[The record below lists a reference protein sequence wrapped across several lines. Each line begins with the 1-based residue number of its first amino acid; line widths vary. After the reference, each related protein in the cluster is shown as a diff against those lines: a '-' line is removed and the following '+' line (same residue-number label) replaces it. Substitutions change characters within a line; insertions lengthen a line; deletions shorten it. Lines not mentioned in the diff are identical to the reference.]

1 MPTSSA
7 QVPRVALIG
16 VSLMMSDHFREA
28 VSPRRRGMTCR
39 EDPARARRRD
49 QCPEGARAWRRFD
62 LPRLVWQDRRRGTIP
77 RGAAM
82 ITGPEAWLGREMER
96 STEWIRSLSPRAI
109 IELDAAIDGLKQR
122 GLAWPHF
129 GRSDF
134 PLPTFSRDLSSVLHE
149 LEEGRGFV
157 LLRGIPVDRYT
168 EGELKSLYWGLG
180 AHLGA
185 ARYQNVQG
193 ELIGEVRDENRL
205 YGEVKEMSMDAKLG
219 RSSRSKARSSG
230 PLRFHTDRCDVVSLL
245 CVRKARAGGL
255 SRIVSAASVSNTI
268 LARRPDLHAA
278 LYQDYWRS
286 RQGEEAG
293 GEHKTFAMPVFAVHE
308 GKLTTQ
314 YSRTFVEAAQK
325 LPGVPRL
332 SPAQEEALDL
342 HAAVCEE
349 LAFTMEL
356 QPGDLQLLNNH
367 VIYHSRTAYE
377 DDDGPDRDRLLLR
390 LWLAPPN
397 SRALPP
403 GFEVLWG
410 TTAPGVPRGGIAQ
423 PATAG

>member
-1 MPTSSA
+1 
-7 QVPRVALIG
+7 
-16 VSLMMSDHFREA
+16 MSTA
-28 VSPRRRGMTCR
+28 K
-39 EDPARARRRD
+39 
-49 QCPEGARAWRRFD
+49 
-62 LPRLVWQDRRRGTIP
+62 
-77 RGAAM
+77 
-82 ITGPEAWLGREMER
+82 ITGPEAWLGADMAR
-96 STEWIRSLSPRAI
+96 STDWIRVVSPASVA
-109 IELDAAIDGLKQR
+109 ELDAAVEGLGR
-122 GLAWPHF
+122 RRLAWPHF
-129 GRSDF
+129 GRDDF
-134 PLPTFSRDLSSVLHE
+134 PLPTFAQDLSSVLDE
-149 LEEGRGFV
+149 LEGGRGFV

-168 EGELKSLYWGLG
+168 EGELKNLYWGLG
-180 AHLGA
+180 AHLGQ
-185 ARYQNVQG
+185 ARHQNAQG
-193 ELIGEVRDENRL
+193 ELIGEVRDEHRL
-205 YGEVKEMSMDAKLG
+205 YGEVKEISMDASLG

-255 SRIVSAASVSNTI
+255 SRIVSAVSVSNAI

-286 RQGEEAG
+286 RQAEEAG
-293 GEHKTFAMPVFAVHE
+293 GERKIFAMPVFAVHA
-308 GKLTTQ
+308 GKFTTQ

-332 SPAQEEALDL
+332 SPTQEEALDL

-356 QPGDLQLLNNH
+356 QPSDLQLLNNH
-367 VIYHSRTAYE
+367 VVYHSRTAYE

-410 TTAPGVPRGGIAQ
+410 TTAPGAPRGGIAQ
-423 PATAG
+423 PPAR

>member
-1 MPTSSA
+1 MA
-7 QVPRVALIG
+7 WPRDG
-16 VSLMMSDHFREA
+16 
-28 VSPRRRGMTCR
+28 
-39 EDPARARRRD
+39 
-49 QCPEGARAWRRFD
+49 
-62 LPRLVWQDRRRGTIP
+62 
-77 RGAAM
+77 
-82 ITGPEAWLGREMER
+82 
-96 STEWIRSLSPRAI
+96 
-109 IELDAAIDGLKQR
+109 AIDGVDPFSLAPCHHRAGRRHRRIEAARPRLATLRPERLSAPHLFAGPVERPPWTR
-122 GLAWPHF
+122 G
-129 GRSDF
+129 
-134 PLPTFSRDLSSVLHE
+134 
-149 LEEGRGFV
+149 GRGFV

-332 SPAQEEALDL
+332 SPAQDVALAL

>member
-1 MPTSSA
+1 
-7 QVPRVALIG
+7 
-16 VSLMMSDHFREA
+16 
-28 VSPRRRGMTCR
+28 
-39 EDPARARRRD
+39 
-49 QCPEGARAWRRFD
+49 
-62 LPRLVWQDRRRGTIP
+62 
-77 RGAAM
+77 M
-82 ITGPEAWLGREMER
+82 ITGPEAWLGREMDR
-96 STEWIRSLSPRAI
+96 SAEWIRALSPRAVT
-109 IELDAAIDGLKQR
+109 ELDVALDGLKQR

-129 GRSDF
+129 GRDDF
-134 PLPTFSRDLSSVLHE
+134 PLPTFSRELSSVLDE
-149 LEEGRGFV
+149 LERGRGFV

-168 EGELKSLYWGLG
+168 EHELKNLYWGLG
-180 AHLGA
+180 AHLGQ
-185 ARYQNVQG
+185 ARYQNARG

-205 YGEVKEMSMDAKLG
+205 YGEVKEISMDATLG

-255 SRIVSAASVSNTI
+255 SRIVSAVSVSNAI
-268 LARRPDLHAA
+268 LARRPDLHAV
-278 LYQDYWRS
+278 LGQDYWRS
-286 RQGEEAG
+286 RQGEETG
-293 GEHKTFAMPVFAVHE
+293 GERKIFAMPVFAVHE
-308 GKLTTQ
+308 GKFTTQ

-325 LPGVPRL
+325 LPDVPRI

-377 DDDGPDRDRLLLR
+377 DEDGRDRDRLLLR
-390 LWLAPPN
+390 LWLSPSN
-397 SRALPP
+397 SRPLPP

-410 TTAPGVPRGGIAQ
+410 TRAPGVPRGGIAQ
-423 PATAG
+423 PAPIA